1 MYFFCS
7 FFKKS
12 IFSLGNILGGVMV
25 LSVFLAPVSGFC
37 GDTFTITDTAGRK
50 VEIPTNLQRIVTGPV
65 VMPNLIF
72 AVDGSGDKL
81 VGMHPMSKS
90 AWKNS
95 VLKIMAPGMG
105 KATTDFIQGGFKMN
119 VEEVL
124 KLNPDVVFQVSF
136 EKGNIEQ
143 FEKLSI
149 PVIVTHEGLRNLDQY
164 LEKHISLAGKV
175 LRKEE
180 RAKELIADFKSADQ
194 MIAKRLN
201 KIPKEKWPKGLI
213 LFNVEKLMAT
223 GTGSFAN
230 YWLNHTGAENVAKAI
245 KTSPRGAT
253 VNMEQILAWNPE
265 VIYITN
271 FCPTKPEDLYNNT
284 IPGQDWRE
292 ISAVKNRRVYKI
304 PLGEYRWY
312 PPSGDSSLMLKWMA
326 QKNHPEQFA
335 DYDIRKEIFS
345 HFTNIYNFKLSEAQI
360 DRILNP
366 ASTGSWREK

>member
-1 MYFFCS
+1 MLLTLLFIPCNG
-7 FFKKS
+7 
-12 IFSLGNILGGVMV
+12 FSEE
-25 LSVFLAPVSGFC
+25 S
-37 GDTFTITDTAGRK
+37 FTITDTAGRK
-50 VEIPTNLQRIVTGPV
+50 VELPVNLQRIVTGPV

-72 AVDGSGDKL
+72 AVDGTGDKL

-95 VLKIMAPGMG
+95 VLKIMAPGMA
-105 KATTDFIQGGFKMN
+105 KAATDFIQGGFKMN

-124 KLNPDVVFQVSF
+124 KLKPDVVFQVSF
-136 EKGNIEQ
+136 EEGNIAQ
-143 FEKLSI
+143 FEQLGI

-164 LEKHISLAGKV
+164 LEKHISLVGKV

-180 RAKELIADFKSADQ
+180 RAKQLITDFKAADQ
-194 MIAKRLN
+194 MIAQKLAGL
-201 KIPKEKWPKGLI
+201 PKEQWPKGLI
-213 LFNVEKLMAT
+213 LFNVEKLMVT

-230 YWLNHTGAENVAKAI
+230 FWLNHTGAENVAKGI

-271 FCPTKPEDLYNNT
+271 FCPTRPEDLYKNT
-284 IPGQDWRE
+284 VPGQDWSE
-292 ISAVKNRRVYKI
+292 IEAVKNKRVYKI

-326 QKNHPEQFA
+326 QKNHPEQFS
-335 DYDIRKEIFS
+335 DYDIRKEIRT
-345 HFTNIYNFKLSEAQI
+345 HFTHIYNFKLSEAQI